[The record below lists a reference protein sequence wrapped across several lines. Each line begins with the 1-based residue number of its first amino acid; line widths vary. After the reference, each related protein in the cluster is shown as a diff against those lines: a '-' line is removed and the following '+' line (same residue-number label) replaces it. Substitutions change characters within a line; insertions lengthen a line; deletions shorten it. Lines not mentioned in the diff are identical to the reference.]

1 MRSDL
6 VDSPRRVVIT
16 GLGAVTPRG
25 NDVTSAWH
33 AIAAEDISHGV
44 VPALP
49 PGGSVPKVLRVR
61 DFDPRSYFKSPKS
74 IKLADRKAQLAVAA
88 AVMAFGDAALDSAP
102 LDRERIGISMGS
114 GNVELQVEDLAKA
127 IGPGADLRPATDLP
141 FFARQILSNLNPLWL
156 LVSLPNMI
164 SAHVSIQLQVMGPNT
179 TWMTDWIAGAQAVGE
194 AWLWIRSGEAD
205 CVLAG
210 GADSSISPLDMFGWD
225 QVESRCNPL
234 EGCSAAEGAAVLV
247 LEEMQSALGRRAHIY
262 GEICGYASAGIVD
275 EIGLCDAIFA
285 NMSAALEH
293 AGWSSE
299 ELGLICLT
307 STGKG
312 ILGNEENRAI
322 RQLLKRPQ
330 GELPVVEF
338 KSRLGH
344 LLAACT
350 PAEMALLLQER
361 EAGPLTTRVLVNSIG
376 SNGQLACVAVTIP
389 ARAEEGASAR

>member
-25 NDVTSAWH
+25 NDLASAWR
-33 AIAAEDISHGV
+33 AIASEGICRGA
-44 VPALP
+44 VPASSP
-49 PGGSVPKVLRVR
+49 DDSAQKVLQVR

-88 AVMAFGDAALDSAP
+88 AVMAFRDAALESAP

-179 TWMTDWIAGAQAVGE
+179 TLMTDWIAGAQAVGE

-210 GADSSISPLDMFGWD
+210 GSDSSISPLDMFGWT

-247 LEEMQSALGRRAHIY
+247 LEERQGALGRGAHIY
-262 GEICGYASAGIVD
+262 GEICGYASAGIVG
-275 EIGLCDAIFA
+275 EIGLCDAILA
-285 NMSAALEH
+285 NMSATLEH

-299 ELGLICLT
+299 QLDLICLA
-307 STGKG
+307 STGMG
-312 ILGNEENRAI
+312 ILGNEESRAI
-322 RQLLKRPQ
+322 RALLQRPE

-361 EAGPLTTRVLVNSIG
+361 KADPFTTRVLLNSIG

-389 ARAEEGASAR
+389 ARAEEGASER